1 MKIAWKPLALAAA
14 LAASALTV
22 PALGTTATAAPAPTK
37 AAEPRPF
44 HPSEELKDVTFD
56 GRKVDTTQQYRAKKS
71 LRRSAAPAG
80 ATPEVGT
87 VRDWLALDD
96 VSGELYAKEFT
107 LRGAGDKIEV
117 WVANDIAF
125 PEGDCRGDDA
135 AVVTDAQVADLVNEF
150 DTNIFPKESAAFSTP
165 PDRDGSGALLDGFD
179 FSGDGDKIVT
189 LVDNVRDDNFY
200 DFAENPTYIAGF
212 FWSVFNEYMDRNV
225 MTIDAFDWEHR
236 TGAAPADE
244 PTDDACTSRPARPRL
259 YEGTFAH
266 EYQHLLQYYT
276 DASETIA
283 VNEGLSDFAQTLVG
297 YVDGTKTVEEPGADS
312 HLYCFQGFGT
322 VKTPV
327 NTNPRDC
334 GGPENS
340 FNLWDEGSNSSGVLA
355 DYGHAYQLMLYL
367 FDRFGQDFIS
377 ALHRDG
383 EDQGI
388 AGIERQLEAKGTTF
402 RKVFHDFQSMT
413 LLDKIVGDAKVS
425 LLVGASKSKV
435 TSKSLRSAVNLA
447 NPAAYA
453 TPGAAPNG
461 ADYVPL
467 TVKGK
472 QLKGSD
478 LRTLTFK
485 GDTTLPTQELRWTSV
500 TDDPDSPGD
509 AVLFSG
515 NVNSLDVSAVTPVS
529 VPAANP
535 TLTLDAKYGAEEGY
549 DYGYVQVSTD
559 GGKTYTSV
567 AGDKTVE
574 GPQGPGLAGTTDGFE
589 PHSFDLSAYAGKD
602 VLLAFRY
609 ISDGGVNEGGLKIDD
624 VKVGGT
630 LVSDGSNLGAF
641 KSPTQVR
648 PTPVEN
654 WHVKLVGI
662 RPGKV
667 PFVAQVA
674 WDGKSAIKLDPAT
687 RIKLLPA
694 KQVVAVVSFDDST
707 EMVQQYAPY
716 TLTVNGEVQRGG
728 R

>member
-1 MKIAWKPLALAAA
+1 MKIAGKSLALAAA

-22 PALGTTATAAPAPTK
+22 PTLGTTATAAPKPTGV
-37 AAEPRPF
+37 ADPRPF
-44 HPSEELKDVTFD
+44 HPSEDLKDVTFK
-56 GRKVDTTQQYRAKKS
+56 GKKVDTSLQYRAKKS
-71 LRRSAAPAG
+71 MRRSAAPAAG
-80 ATPEVGT
+80 TPAVGT
-87 VRDWLALDD
+87 VRDLLALDD
-96 VSGELYAKEFT
+96 VAGEIYGKEYT
-107 LRGAGDKIEV
+107 LRGVGDHIEV

-135 AVVTDAQVADLVNEF
+135 AVVTDAQVADLVKEF
-150 DTNIFPKESAAFSTP
+150 DTNIYPKESEAFSTP
-165 PDRDGSGALLDGFD
+165 PDRDGSGALLDGLD
-179 FSGDGDKIVT
+179 FTGDGDKIVT

-225 MTIDAFDWEHR
+225 MTIDAFDWAHR
-236 TGAAPADE
+236 TGADPADE
-244 PTDDACTSRPARPRL
+244 PTDDNCTSRPARPRL

-276 DASETIA
+276 DANESIA

-297 YVDGTKTVEEPGADS
+297 YVDGTKTVEEKGSDS

-322 VKTPV
+322 VKTES

-383 EDQGI
+383 ADQGI
-388 AGIERQLEAKGTTF
+388 AGIEKQLEAEGTTF

-413 LLDKIVGDAKVS
+413 LLDRTVGDARKA
-425 LLVGASKSKV
+425 LLLGASRSTV
-435 TSKSLRSAVNLA
+435 TTPSLRSAVNLA

-472 QLKGSD
+472 AVKGSD
-478 LRTLTFK
+478 LRSLSFK
-485 GDTTLPTQELRWTSV
+485 GDTTLPTQPLRWTSV

-515 NVNSLDVSAVTPVS
+515 NANSLDVAAVTPVS
-529 VPAANP
+529 VPAGDP
-535 TLTLDAKYGAEEGY
+535 TLTLEAKYGAEEGY

-559 GGKTYTSV
+559 GGATYTSV
-567 AGDKTVE
+567 AGDRTVE
-574 GPQGPGLAGTTDGFE
+574 GPQGPALAGTTDGFE
-589 PHSFDLSAYAGKD
+589 PHSFDLSAYAGQD

-641 KSPTQVR
+641 KSPTQIR

-667 PFVAQVA
+667 PYVAQVA
-674 WDGKSAIKLDPAT
+674 WNGKSSITLDKVT
-687 RIKLLPA
+687 RLKLLPA
-694 KQVVAVVSFDDST
+694 KQVVAIVSFDDST

-716 TLTVNGEVQRGG
+716 TLTVNGQVQPGG